1 MEFIKKNYEKIILG
15 VVLLG
20 LVGVLVAM
28 WFVIAADQQKMRDL
42 RDKYIPR
49 KVEPLASLD
58 LLRQDTVLARLKSP
72 EQLDFSTT
80 NKLFNPLMWQKD
92 KNGALIK
99 ITTGHEVGP
108 GAAVVTKIT
117 PLNFSI
123 YLDSVLTNE
132 LGARYVF
139 SIEDQSALYPA
150 QRRRR
155 THYVSMGKG
164 NDTVPDKTVDGK
176 NEGFTLKDVKGP
188 PANPDQLVITLA
200 GTGATNTL
208 SKSQPFRRVDAYSA
222 DLKYDVDKP
231 PYIGTGLRVG
241 DHLAFAGDDYNV
253 IAIDKNDVILLAQS
267 NQKKYTLRYAP

>member
-1 MEFIKKNYEKIILG
+1 
-15 VVLLG
+15 
-20 LVGVLVAM
+20 
-28 WFVIAADQQKMRDL
+28 
-42 RDKYIPR
+42 
-49 KVEPLASLD
+49 
-58 LLRQDTVLARLKSP
+58 
-72 EQLDFSTT
+72 
-80 NKLFNPLMWQKD
+80 MWQKD

-132 LGARYVF
+132 LGARYVL
-139 SIEDQSALYPA
+139 SIEDQSAVYPA

-164 NDTVPDKTVDGK
+164 NDTVPDKAVDGK
-176 NEGFTLKDVKGP
+176 NEGFTLKDVKGS

-200 GTGATNTL
+200 ATGATNTL

-222 DLKYDVDKP
+222 DLKYDPEKYSV
-231 PYIGTGLRVG
+231 TGMRTG

>member
-1 MEFIKKNYEKIILG
+1 MEFIKRNYEKIILSL
-15 VVLLG
+15 VLLG
-20 LVGVLVAM
+20 LVGVLAFMPVM
-28 WFVIAADQQKMRDL
+28 IGYDQQKMRDL
-42 RDKYIPR
+42 RDHVTHP
-49 KVEPLASLD
+49 KVEPLPPLD
-58 LLRQDTVLARLKSP
+58 LSRQDTVLARLKSP

-108 GAAVVTKIT
+108 GAAVVAKIT

-132 LGARYVF
+132 LGARYVL
-139 SIEDQSALYPA
+139 SIEDQSAVYPA

-164 NDTVPDKTVDGK
+164 NDAVVDKAVDGK

-188 PANPDQLVITLA
+188 PANPDQLVVTLA

-222 DLKYDVDKP
+222 DLKYDPEKYSV
-231 PYIGTGLRVG
+231 TGMRTG